1 MTPAHCTQTRLW
13 LSNIVLSVL
22 VLLLTGCAQSQEHW
36 NGKNISGLMP
46 DLEFSL
52 TDETGNTVTEADS
65 AGQVRLLFFGFTSC
79 PDVCPTTLSNLSKAV
94 RQMPEELQKDVTTF
108 FVSVD
113 PERDTPER
121 LRNYVS
127 FFGERVAGVTGDEPA
142 LRKLAKRYR
151 TTFGYE
157 EPDAFGNYEVSHSAA
172 VYVFDGAG
180 NVRLLFRSDL
190 TAEMISKDLTA
201 LVREQKS

>member
-1 MTPAHCTQTRLW
+1 MTQVHYAQARFW
-13 LSNIVLSVL
+13 LMNTVLSAFVL
-22 VLLLTGCAQSQEHW
+22 FLAGCSQSQEHW

-46 DLEFSL
+46 DLEFNL
-52 TDETGNTVTEADS
+52 TDDTGKAVTEADS
-65 AGQVRLLFFGFTSC
+65 NGQVRLLYFGFTSC
-79 PDVCPTTLSNLSKAV
+79 PDVCPATLSTLSNGIK
-94 RQMPEELQKDVTTF
+94 QMPKELQKNVTTF
-108 FVSVD
+108 FISVD

-121 LRNYVS
+121 ISSYVT
-127 FFGERVAGVTGDEPA
+127 FFGDRIVGLTGEEPA

-180 NVRLLFRSDL
+180 SVRLLFRTDL
-190 TAEMISKDLTA
+190 TSRMISEDLTA